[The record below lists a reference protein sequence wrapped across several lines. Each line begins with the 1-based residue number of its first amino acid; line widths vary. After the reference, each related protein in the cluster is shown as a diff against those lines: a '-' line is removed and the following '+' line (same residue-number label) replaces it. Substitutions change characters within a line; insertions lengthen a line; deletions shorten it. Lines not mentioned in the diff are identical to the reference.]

1 MSLRMPGSLSAK
13 TPMERGASFLDA
25 ELQVEKGAS
34 LGRAGRAV
42 IEALETLSAI
52 EAGAIPG
59 SRREQVDVAAG
70 LVWELIVQQEACG
83 IRNPQMTY
91 REYKVPRDVIARVG
105 GVKPKAGAN
114 SAGVSFVK
122 MMRSGAN

>member
-1 MSLRMPGSLSAK
+1 MSLRMPSSLSAK
-13 TPMERGASFLDA
+13 TPMERGVSFLDA

-42 IEALETLSAI
+42 TEALETLSAI
-52 EAGAIPG
+52 DAGTVPG
-59 SRREQVDVAAG
+59 DRREQVDEAAA

-83 IRNPQMTY
+83 IRNVQMTY

-105 GVKPKAGAN
+105 AVKPRAGKD

-122 MMRSGAN
+122 MMR

>member
-13 TPMERGASFLDA
+13 TPMERGVSFLDA

-42 IEALETLSAI
+42 TEALETLAAI
-52 EAGAIPG
+52 DAGTIPG
-59 SRREQVDVAAG
+59 DRREQVDEAAA

-91 REYKVPRDVIARVG
+91 REYKVPRDVVARVG
-105 GVKPKAGAN
+105 GVRPRAGKD

-122 MMRSGAN
+122 MMRSG

>member
-1 MSLRMPGSLSAK
+1 MSLRMPASLSAK
-13 TPMERGASFLDA
+13 TPMERGVSFLDA

-42 IEALETLSAI
+42 TEAIETLSAI
-52 EAGAIPG
+52 EAGTIPG
-59 SRREQVDVAAG
+59 DRRAQVDEAAA

-91 REYKVPRDVIARVG
+91 REYKIPRDVIARVG
-105 GVKPKAGAN
+105 AVRPKAGKD

-122 MMRSGAN
+122 MMRPG